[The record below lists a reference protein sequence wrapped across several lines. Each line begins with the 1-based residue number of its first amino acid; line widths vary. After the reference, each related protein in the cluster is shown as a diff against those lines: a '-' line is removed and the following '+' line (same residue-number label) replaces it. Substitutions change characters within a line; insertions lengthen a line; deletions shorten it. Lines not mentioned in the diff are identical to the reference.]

1 MTTERDIRN
10 QIAYAEE
17 KGMEK
22 ERTRISAK
30 LREQGFSEEMIA
42 RIVSDADPLAEGD
55 AFKEA

>member
-22 ERTRISAK
+22 ERTRISER
-30 LREQGFSEEMIA
+30 LREQGFPEEMIA
-42 RIVSDADPLAEGD
+42 RIVSET
-55 AFKEA
+55 

>member
-22 ERTRISAK
+22 ERKRGRPFTG
-30 LREQGFSEEMIA
+30 L
-42 RIVSDADPLAEGD
+42 P
-55 AFKEA
+55 